1 MLKKIAVVALCTVGA
16 VSASALTYAA
26 VTSGPEGAWNFFRT
40 GCHSSYSG
48 HMGHMGHMGPM
59 NRMGFA
65 DCDDEAAHAMGHS
78 GRRMYQSY
86 DVGQAPEWMMQ
97 EGIR

>member
-26 VTSGPEGAWNFFRT
+26 VTSGPEGVRDFFRT

-48 HMGHMGHMGPM
+48 HMGYTG
-59 NRMGFA
+59 NRMY
-65 DCDDEAAHAMGHS
+65 
-78 GRRMYQSY
+78 RSY
-86 DVGQAPEWMMQ
+86 NVGQAPEWMMQ

>member
-26 VTSGPEGAWNFFRT
+26 VTSGPEGVRDFFRT

-48 HMGHMGHMGPM
+48 HMGHMGPM
-59 NRMGFA
+59 NRMGFS

-86 DVGQAPEWMMQ
+86 DAGQAPEWMMQ